1 MKVKVSIE
9 EITLPTYK
17 IEKEDI
23 NPPFFEKNIYPYP
36 KNDFLINEKENKKYK
51 AIILENKYL
60 KIIILPELG
69 GRIYSVFDKISGK
82 EVFYRNNVVKP
93 ALLGLRGA
101 WISGGFEFNF
111 LTNGTAGHTVTT
123 ISPIDYSIKEN
134 IDGSVTVFIGEIEQV
149 SRMKWIVGITL
160 RPDERLFEI
169 EVKIFNRN
177 FLPNR
182 YYFWT
187 NVAIPATEHIQYIY
201 PMNKAYY
208 YFYSMYR
215 IWYMQDTYIG
225 PYPILNGIDL
235 SWQKNH
241 VESNDIFGYDVKEDF
256 FGYYDYKNEIGAI
269 HVADHNIVQG
279 RKIWN
284 WGNSDNGLFFATKAL
299 TDEDGHYAEIQSG
312 RFETQ
317 GIFGI
322 MDPLIYEN
330 WKEYWYP
337 ISNTNGFTYAN
348 KLAAINIKKYPKNDK
363 IEIDFLLTVNK
374 EIKNATLQIFL
385 KDYLILE
392 DKISISPEKIYKKS
406 LIINQGPIK
415 VNLISSNGEKILTYI
430 EEEVKEEVKLTK
442 LMDRKKIPITPQDFI
457 IEGLKLERY
466 GDIFNAKK
474 MYEKALEIN
483 PESIDGNLSLGK
495 IFLQIG
501 LYNDAE
507 KCFRKVLEIDEN
519 NIDAIFHLGLAL
531 REIEKFNESGKL
543 LWKLY
548 NSQKYSSLAS
558 YLLGEIK
565 INEKKYEDAEI
576 FFRNSIKYN
585 NSNIRALNGLAISLR
600 KQGKYENAIKTLEE
614 VLILDPLNCLSLY
627 EIYKI
632 YSLLKEEDKKEN
644 VLNEFEKLI
653 KRTIHN
659 CLEIAIEY
667 IRFGLMEEAIEI
679 LEFALKSKNEYK
691 ENPLIFSY
699 LSYCYLRL
707 GNIEKAKKYASLI
720 ENCKLDYCFPNKLE
734 EEKILRKIIESN
746 IGNGKIYYCLG
757 NLLFSKYRY
766 DEALS
771 LWEKAIELGLKYSV
785 LHRNIGLALW
795 KIKNNLYEALKEYEK
810 AIELNKNDYRL
821 YLEIFDIYEMLGLYE
836 KEVKILESAPNSVL
850 RNGNILAKLALAYFN
865 IGNIE
870 KALEILMKNN
880 FPSREFKVI
889 DFSIWD
895 LYHDACIEL
904 GLKKFKEGKNE
915 EALEFFKKAME
926 YPHNLGIGEPYRKL
940 NADALYYA
948 GIVYEKIG
956 KIDEAKEC
964 WKKATIEEHEWWS
977 ELRYYEALSLQK
989 LGKYIE
995 AEKILN
1001 DMIEKANENLKYNDI
1016 AYWYFIKGLALKGKG
1031 KYFESIEELEK
1042 ALKMDPT
1049 NRKCKRELKELKEK
1063 LSVYYI
1069 SL

>member
-1 MKVKVSIE
+1 
-9 EITLPTYK
+9 
-17 IEKEDI
+17 
-23 NPPFFEKNIYPYP
+23 
-36 KNDFLINEKENKKYK
+36 
-51 AIILENKYL
+51 
-60 KIIILPELG
+60 
-69 GRIYSVFDKISGK
+69 
-82 EVFYRNNVVKP
+82 
-93 ALLGLRGA
+93 
-101 WISGGFEFNF
+101 
-111 LTNGTAGHTVTT
+111 
-123 ISPIDYSIKEN
+123 
-134 IDGSVTVFIGEIEQV
+134 
-149 SRMKWIVGITL
+149 
-160 RPDERLFEI
+160 
-169 EVKIFNRN
+169 
-177 FLPNR
+177 
-182 YYFWT
+182 
-187 NVAIPATEHIQYIY
+187 
-201 PMNKAYY
+201 
-208 YFYSMYR
+208 
-215 IWYMQDTYIG
+215 
-225 PYPILNGIDL
+225 
-235 SWQKNH
+235 
-241 VESNDIFGYDVKEDF
+241 
-256 FGYYDYKNEIGAI
+256 
-269 HVADHNIVQG
+269 
-279 RKIWN
+279 
-284 WGNSDNGLFFATKAL
+284 
-299 TDEDGHYAEIQSG
+299 
-312 RFETQ
+312 
-317 GIFGI
+317 

-348 KLAAINIKKYPKNDK
+348 KLAAINIKKCPKNDK

-406 LIINQGPIK
+406 LIVNQGPIK

-531 REIEKFNESGKL
+531 REIEKFNESEKL

-565 INEKKYEDAEI
+565 INEKRYEDAEI

-1016 AYWYFIKGLALKGKG
+1016 AYWHFIKGLALKGKG

>member
-1 MKVKVSIE
+1 MKVNVSIE
-9 EITLPTYK
+9 ELTLPTYK

-36 KNDFLINEKENKKYK
+36 KNDFLTNEKENKKYK

-60 KIIILPELG
+60 KIIVLPELG

-111 LTNGTAGHTVTT
+111 LTNGAAGHTVTT
-123 ISPIDYSIKEN
+123 ISPVDYCIKEN
-134 IDGSVTVFIGEIEQV
+134 TDGSATVFIGEIEQV

-169 EVKIFNRN
+169 EVRIFNRN

-241 VESNDIFGYDVKEDF
+241 VESNDIFGYNVKEDF

-284 WGNSDNGLFFATKAL
+284 WGNSDNGLFFSTKAL
-299 TDEDGHYAEIQSG
+299 TDENGHYAEIQSG

-330 WKEYWYP
+330 WEEYWYP

-348 KLAAINIKKYPKNDK
+348 KLAAINIKKYPKDNK
-363 IEIDFLLTVNK
+363 IEIDFSLIVNK
-374 EIKNATLQIFL
+374 EIKNAILQIFL
-385 KDYLILE
+385 KDSLILE
-392 DKISISPEKIYKKS
+392 DKISISPEKVYKKI
-406 LIINQGPIK
+406 LMIDHEEPIK
-415 VNLISSNGEKILTYI
+415 VNLISSDGEKILTYS
-430 EEEVKEEVKLTK
+430 EEKVKEEIKLTK
-442 LMDRKKIPITPQDFI
+442 LIDRRKMLTTPQDFI
-457 IEGLKLERY
+457 IEGFKLEKS

-483 PESIDGNLSLGK
+483 PEFIDGNLSLGK
-495 IFLQIG
+495 ILLQMG

-507 KCFRKVLEIDEN
+507 KYFRKVLEIDEN
-519 NIDAIFHLGLAL
+519 NIDAVFYLGLLL
-531 REIEKFNESGKL
+531 RENEKFNDSKEF
-543 LWKLY
+543 LWKLF
-548 NSQKYSSLAS
+548 NSQKYSSLAL
-558 YLLGEIK
+558 YLLGEIE
-565 INEKKYEDAEI
+565 INEKKYEEAEKL
-576 FFRNSIKYN
+576 FKNSIKYN
-585 NSNIRALNGLAISLR
+585 DSNIRALNGLAISLR
-600 KQGKYENAIKTLEE
+600 KQGNYKEAIE
-614 VLILDPLNCLSLY
+614 VLKKILTLDPLNCLSLY
-627 EIYKI
+627 EIYKN
-632 YSLLKEEDKKEN
+632 YSLLKEENEREKA
-644 VLNEFEKLI
+644 LNEFKKLI
-653 KRTIHN
+653 ERTIHN
-659 CLEIAIEY
+659 CLETTIEY
-667 IRFGLMEEAIEI
+667 IRFGLIEEAIEI

-691 ENPLIFSY
+691 ENPLIYFY
-699 LSYCYLRL
+699 LSYCYLNL
-707 GNIEKAKKYASLI
+707 GDKEKAKKYASLI
-720 ENCKLDYCFPNKLE
+720 KNCKLDYCFPNKLE
-734 EEKILRKIIESN
+734 EEKILKKIIEFDTN
-746 IGNGKIYYCLG
+746 NEVAYYCLG
-757 NLLFSKYRY
+757 NLLFSKHRY
-766 DEALS
+766 DEALT
-771 LWEKAIELGLKYSV
+771 LWEKAIELGLEYSV

-795 KIKNNLYEALKEYEK
+795 KIKNNPYAALREYEK

-821 YLEIFDIYEMLGLYE
+821 YLEIFDICEILGLYE

-850 RNGNILAKLALAYFN
+850 KNGNVLAKLALAYFN

-870 KALEILMKNN
+870 KSLEILMKNN

-904 GLKKFKEGKNE
+904 GLNKFKEGKNE
-915 EALEFFKKAME
+915 EAIEYFKKAME
-926 YPHNLGIGEPYRKL
+926 YPHNLGIGAPYRKL
-940 NADALYYA
+940 NADALYYM
-948 GIVYEKIG
+948 GIVYEAINKIN
-956 KIDEAKEC
+956 EAKDC
-964 WKKATIEEHEWWS
+964 WKEATNEEHEWWS
-977 ELRYYEALSLQK
+977 ELRYYEALSFQK

-1001 DMIEKANENLKYNDI
+1001 DMIEKADEELKYNDM
-1016 AYWYFIKGLALKGKG
+1016 AYWHFIKGLALKGKG
-1031 KYFESIEELEK
+1031 KYFDSIEELEK

-1049 NRKCKRELKELKEK
+1049 NRKCRRELKELKKK
-1063 LSVYYI
+1063 L
-1069 SL
+1069 LL

>member
-36 KNDFLINEKENKKYK
+36 KNDFLTNEKENKKYK

-69 GRIYSVFDKISGK
+69 GRIFSVFDKISGK

-123 ISPIDYSIKEN
+123 VSPIDYYIKEN
-134 IDGSVTVFIGEIEQV
+134 TDGSATVFIGEIEQV

-160 RPDERLFEI
+160 RPNERLFEV
-169 EVKIFNRN
+169 EVKIINRN

-187 NVAIPATEHIQYIY
+187 NVAIPANEYIQYIY

-241 VESNDIFGYDVKEDF
+241 VESNDIFGFNVKEDF

-284 WGNSDNGLFFATKAL
+284 WGNSDNGLFFSTKAL

-317 GIFGI
+317 SIFGI
-322 MDPLIYEN
+322 IDPLIYEN

-348 KLAAINIKKYPKNDK
+348 KLAAINVKKYSKNDK
-363 IEIDFLLTVNK
+363 VGIDFSLIVNK
-374 EIKNATLQIFL
+374 EIKNAILQIFS
-385 KDYLILE
+385 KDSLILE
-392 DKISISPEKIYKKS
+392 DKISISPEEIYKKS
-406 LIINQGPIK
+406 LMINHKEPIK
-415 VNLISSNGEKILTYI
+415 VNLISSNGEKILTYS
-430 EEEVKEEVKLTK
+430 EEEAKEEIKLTK
-442 LMDRKKIPITPQDFI
+442 LIDKREVLNTPQDFI
-457 IEGLKLERY
+457 IEGFKLEKS
-466 GDIFNAKK
+466 GDMLNAKK

-483 PESIDGNLSLGK
+483 PEFIDGNLSLGK
-495 IFLQIG
+495 VFLQMG
-501 LYNDAE
+501 LYNNAE

-519 NIDAIFHLGLAL
+519 NIDAIFYLGLIL
-531 REIEKFNESGKL
+531 REIEKFNESEKF
-543 LWKLY
+543 LWKLF

-565 INEKKYEDAEI
+565 INEKKYESAEI
-576 FFRNSIKYN
+576 FFKNSIKYN

-600 KQGKYENAIKTLEE
+600 KQGKYKDAIKILEE
-614 VLILDPLNCLSLY
+614 ILILDPLNCLSLY
-627 EIYKI
+627 EIYKN
-632 YSLLKEEDKKEN
+632 YSLIKEKDKEEALKEFK
-644 VLNEFEKLI
+644 KLI
-653 KRTIHN
+653 ERTIHN
-659 CLEIAIEY
+659 CLETVIEY
-667 IRFGLMEEAIEI
+667 IRFGLIEEAIEI

-691 ENPLIFSY
+691 ENPLIYSY
-699 LSYCYLRL
+699 LSYCYLNL
-707 GNIEKAKKYASLI
+707 GNKEEAKKYASLI
-720 ENCKLDYCFPNKLE
+720 EKCKLDYCFPNKLE
-734 EEKILRKIIESN
+734 EEKMLRKIIESN
-746 IGNGKIYYCLG
+746 MGNGKIYYCLG
-757 NLLFSKYRY
+757 NLLFSKHRY

-795 KIKNNLYEALKEYEK
+795 KIKNNPHAALREYEK
-810 AIELNKNDYRL
+810 AIKLNKNDYRL
-821 YLEIFDIYEMLGLYE
+821 YLEIFDICEILGLYE
-836 KEVKILESAPNSVL
+836 KEVEILGNAPNSVL
-850 RNGNILAKLALAYFN
+850 RNGNVLAKLALAYFN

-870 KALEILMKNN
+870 KSLEILMKNN

-904 GLKKFKEGKNE
+904 GLNKFKEGKNE
-915 EALEFFKKAME
+915 EALKYFKKAME
-926 YPHNLGIGEPYRKL
+926 YPHNLGIGAPYRKL
-940 NADALYYA
+940 NADALYYM
-948 GIVYEKIG
+948 GIVYEKLN
-956 KIDEAKEC
+956 KINEAKEC
-964 WKKATIEEHEWWS
+964 WKEAINEEHEWWS
-977 ELRYYEALSLQK
+977 ELRYYEALSFQK

-995 AEKILN
+995 AENILD
-1001 DMIEKANENLKYNDI
+1001 DMIKKANENLKYSDV
-1016 AYWYFIKGLALKGKG
+1016 AYWHFIKGLALKGKG
-1031 KYFESIEELEK
+1031 KYFDSIEELEK

-1049 NRKCKRELKELKEK
+1049 NRKCRRELKEVKEK
-1063 LSVYYI
+1063 L
-1069 SL
+1069 LF

>member
-1 MKVKVSIE
+1 MKVKISIE
-9 EITLPTYK
+9 ELTLPTYK

-36 KNDFLINEKENKKYK
+36 KNDFLTNEKENKKYK

-123 ISPIDYSIKEN
+123 VSPIDYYIKEN
-134 IDGSVTVFIGEIEQV
+134 IDGSATVFIGEIEQV
-149 SRMKWIVGITL
+149 SRMKWVVGITL

-169 EVKIFNRN
+169 EVKIFNKN

-187 NVAIPATEHIQYIY
+187 NVAIPATEDIQYIY

-215 IWYMQDTYIG
+215 IWYTQDTYIG

-241 VESNDIFGYDVKEDF
+241 VESNDIFGFNVKEDF

-284 WGNSDNGLFFATKAL
+284 WGNSDNGLFFSTKAL

-337 ISNTNGFTYAN
+337 ISNTNGFIYAN

-363 IEIDFLLTVNK
+363 IEIDFSLIVNK
-374 EIKNATLQIFL
+374 EIKNAILQIFL
-385 KDYLILE
+385 KDSLILE
-392 DKISISPEKIYKKS
+392 DKISISPEKIYKKI
-406 LIINQGPIK
+406 LMIDHEEPIK
-415 VNLISSNGEKILTYI
+415 VNLISSDGEKILNYS
-430 EEEVKEEVKLTK
+430 EEKIKEEIKLTK
-442 LMDRKKIPITPQDFI
+442 LIDRRKTLTTPQDFI
-457 IEGLKLERY
+457 IEGFKLEKS
-466 GDIFNAKK
+466 GDILNAKK

-483 PESIDGNLSLGK
+483 PEFIDGNLSLGK
-495 IFLQIG
+495 ILLQMG

-507 KCFRKVLEIDEN
+507 KYFRKVLEIDEN
-519 NIDAIFHLGLAL
+519 NTDAVFYLGLSL
-531 REIEKFNESGKL
+531 RENEKLNESKEI
-543 LWKLY
+543 LWKLF

-565 INEKKYEDAEI
+565 INEKKYEEAEKL
-576 FFRNSIKYN
+576 FKNSIKYN
-585 NSNIRALNGLAISLR
+585 DSNIRALNGLAISLR
-600 KQGKYENAIKTLEE
+600 KQGKCEDAIKVLEE
-614 VLILDPLNCLSLY
+614 ILILDPLNCLSLY
-627 EIYKI
+627 EIYKN
-632 YSLLKEEDKKEN
+632 YSLIKEKDKEEDA
-644 VLNEFEKLI
+644 LNEFKKIIE
-653 KRTIHN
+653 RTIHN
-659 CLEIAIEY
+659 CLETAIEY
-667 IRFGLMEEAIEI
+667 IRFGLIEEAIEI

-691 ENPLIFSY
+691 ENPLIYSY
-699 LSYCYLRL
+699 LSYCYLNL
-707 GNIEKAKKYASLI
+707 GNKEEAKKYASLI
-720 ENCKLDYCFPNKLE
+720 EKCKLDYCFPNKLE
-734 EEKILRKIIESN
+734 EEKILKKIIESN

-757 NLLFSKYRY
+757 NLLFSKHRY
-766 DEALS
+766 DEALT
-771 LWEKAIELGLKYSV
+771 LWEKAIELGLEYSV

-795 KIKNNLYEALKEYEK
+795 KIKNNPYAALREYER

-821 YLEIFDIYEMLGLYE
+821 YLEIFDICEILSLYE
-836 KEVKILESAPNSVL
+836 KEVKILEKAPNSVL
-850 RNGNILAKLALAYFN
+850 KNGNVLAKLALAYFN

-870 KALEILMKNN
+870 KSLEILMKNN

-904 GLKKFKEGKNE
+904 GLNKFKESKNE
-915 EALEFFKKAME
+915 EALEYFKKAME
-926 YPHNLGIGEPYRKL
+926 YPHNLGIGAPYRKL
-940 NADALYYA
+940 NADALYYM
-948 GIVYEKIG
+948 GIVYEKIN
-956 KIDEAKEC
+956 KINEAKEC
-964 WKKATIEEHEWWS
+964 WKEAINEEHEWWS
-977 ELRYYEALSLQK
+977 ELRYYEALSFQK

-995 AEKILN
+995 AENILN
-1001 DMIEKANENLKYNDI
+1001 DMIEKANEELKYNDI
-1016 AYWYFIKGLALKGKG
+1016 AYWHFIKGLALKGKG
-1031 KYFESIEELEK
+1031 KYFDSLEELEK
-1042 ALKMDPT
+1042 ALKMDPP
-1049 NRKCKRELKELKEK
+1049 NRKCKRELKELKER
-1063 LSVYYI
+1063 LFII
-1069 SL
+1069 SI

>member
-1 MKVKVSIE
+1 MKVKISIE
-9 EITLPTYK
+9 ELTLPTYK

-36 KNDFLINEKENKKYK
+36 KNDFLTNEKENKKYK

-123 ISPIDYSIKEN
+123 VSPIDYFIKEN
-134 IDGSVTVFIGEIEQV
+134 IDGSATVFIGEIEQV

-169 EVKIFNRN
+169 EVKIFNKN

-187 NVAIPATEHIQYIY
+187 NVAIPATEDIQYIY

-215 IWYMQDTYIG
+215 IWYTQDTYIG

-241 VESNDIFGYDVKEDF
+241 VESNDIFGFNVKEDF
-256 FGYYDYKNEIGAI
+256 FGYYDYKDEIGAI

-284 WGNSDNGLFFATKAL
+284 WGNSDNGLFFSTKAL

-337 ISNTNGFTYAN
+337 ISNTDGFIYAN

-363 IEIDFLLTVNK
+363 IEIDFSLIVNK
-374 EIKNATLQIFL
+374 EIKNAILQIFL
-385 KDYLILE
+385 KDSLILE
-392 DKISISPEKIYKKS
+392 DKISISPEKIYKKI
-406 LIINQGPIK
+406 LMIDHEEPIK
-415 VNLISSNGEKILTYI
+415 VNLISNDKEKILTYS
-430 EEEVKEEVKLTK
+430 EEKVKEEIKLTK
-442 LMDRKKIPITPQDFI
+442 LIDRRKTLTTPQDFI
-457 IEGLKLERY
+457 IEGFKLEKS
-466 GDIFNAKK
+466 GDILNAKK

-483 PESIDGNLSLGK
+483 PEFIDGNLSLGK
-495 IFLQIG
+495 ILLQMG

-507 KCFRKVLEIDEN
+507 KYFRKVLEIDEN
-519 NIDAIFHLGLAL
+519 NTDAVFYLGLSL
-531 REIEKFNESGKL
+531 RENEKINESKEI
-543 LWKLY
+543 LWKLF

-565 INEKKYEDAEI
+565 INEKKYEEAEKL
-576 FFRNSIKYN
+576 FKKSIKYN
-585 NSNIRALNGLAISLR
+585 DSNIRALNGLAISLR
-600 KQGKYENAIKTLEE
+600 KQGKCEDAIKVLEE
-614 VLILDPLNCLSLY
+614 ILILDPLNCLSLY
-627 EIYKI
+627 EIYKN
-632 YSLLKEEDKKEN
+632 YSLIKEKDKEEDA
-644 VLNEFEKLI
+644 LNEFKKIIE
-653 KRTIHN
+653 RTIHN
-659 CLEIAIEY
+659 CLETAIEY
-667 IRFGLMEEAIEI
+667 IRFGLIEEAIEI

-691 ENPLIFSY
+691 ENPLIYSY
-699 LSYCYLRL
+699 LSYCYLNL
-707 GNIEKAKKYASLI
+707 GNKEEAKKYASLI
-720 ENCKLDYCFPNKLE
+720 EKCKLDYCFPNKLE
-734 EEKILRKIIESN
+734 EEKILKKIIESN

-757 NLLFSKYRY
+757 NLLFSKHRY
-766 DEALS
+766 DEALT
-771 LWEKAIELGLKYSV
+771 LWEKAIELGLEYSV

-795 KIKNNLYEALKEYEK
+795 KIKNNPYAALREYER

-821 YLEIFDIYEMLGLYE
+821 YLEIFDICEILSLYE
-836 KEVKILESAPNSVL
+836 KEVKILEKAPNSVL
-850 RNGNILAKLALAYFN
+850 KNGNVLAKLALAYFN

-870 KALEILMKNN
+870 KSLEILMKNN

-904 GLKKFKEGKNE
+904 GLNKFKESKNE
-915 EALEFFKKAME
+915 EALEYFKKAME
-926 YPHNLGIGEPYRKL
+926 YPHNLGIGAPYRKL
-940 NADALYYA
+940 NADALYYM
-948 GIVYEKIG
+948 GIVYEAINKIN
-956 KIDEAKEC
+956 EAKEC
-964 WKKATIEEHEWWS
+964 WKEAINEEHEWWS
-977 ELRYYEALSLQK
+977 ELRYYEALSFQK

-995 AEKILN
+995 AENILN
-1001 DMIEKANENLKYNDI
+1001 DMIEKADEELKYNDI
-1016 AYWYFIKGLALKGKG
+1016 AYWHFIKGLALKGKG
-1031 KYFESIEELEK
+1031 KYFDSLEELEK
-1042 ALKMDPT
+1042 ALKMDPP
-1049 NRKCKRELKELKEK
+1049 NRKCKRELKELKER
-1063 LSVYYI
+1063 LFII
-1069 SL
+1069 SI